1 MNAKKDEK
9 VADETKLKQVKN
21 LFNSIIKDE
30 NSVFYSINK
39 RNKNLVA
46 KARWLVCAKD
56 KAFFKS
62 YNEVEKNYLCLD

>member
-21 LFNSIIKDE
+21 LFNSLIKDE

-46 KARWLVCAKD
+46 KARWLVCAKE
-56 KAFFKS
+56 KVFFKS